1 MYKQINIA
9 VYDQNIDE
17 IINTVQNIWFDD
29 VVKYE
34 KKKGKSLKRQSK
46 KNQQK
51 FLTSL
56 IHSKYYQYRPNN
68 KNGVLPSQWN
78 TVFKSMLK
86 MPVDIQDHI
95 LRQQEKGD
103 F

>member
-46 KNQQK
+46 NVKTQAEMDEK
-51 FLTSL
+51 SKAELDTIDTYSL
-56 IHSKYYQYRPNN
+56 GMIFP
-68 KNGVLPSQWN
+68 
-78 TVFKSMLK
+78 
-86 MPVDIQDHI
+86 
-95 LRQQEKGD
+95 
-103 F
+103 

>member
-46 KNQQK
+46 KNHQTIRNIDRRIK
-51 FLTSL
+51 
-56 IHSKYYQYRPNN
+56 K
-68 KNGVLPSQWN
+68 
-78 TVFKSMLK
+78 
-86 MPVDIQDHI
+86 
-95 LRQQEKGD
+95 
-103 F
+103 